1 MSTSA
6 KAVYLRGDPGE
17 PGPIPRGRLRLEG
30 HGLYFTDPGGADM
43 RIELE
48 QLKAV
53 TVTGRRPEG
62 VPGRVPRGT
71 LKLASQREGSV
82 AVWEFAV
89 DRSLAAGLRD
99 DIDRILAQM
108 QRPALPFVEQ
118 LLESE
123 GEPANGNGSNGHA
136 VNAIRVAHDTTEP
149 VPRIKPSL
157 GSRPR
162 SELVRRRR
170 WILLGAVVAVFGTAE
185 IIIPLLLTH

>member
-1 MSTSA
+1 MATTA

-17 PGPIPRGRLRLEG
+17 PGPIPRGRLRLQG

-43 RIELE
+43 RIEVE
-48 QLKAV
+48 QLRAV
-53 TVTGRRPEG
+53 TVTGRRPNG

-71 LKLASQREGSV
+71 LKLASQHEGSV

-89 DRSLAAGLRD
+89 DRALAAGLRD

-123 GEPANGNGSNGHA
+123 GEIASGNGSNAQDENGDWVPRDA
-136 VNAIRVAHDTTEP
+136 TDSG
-149 VPRIKPSL
+149 PRIKPSL
-157 GSRPR
+157 ASRPR
-162 SELVRRRR
+162 SELVKRRR
-170 WILLGAVVAVFGTAE
+170 WILLGAVVAVFATAE
-185 IIIPLLLTH
+185 IVLPLLLTH